1 MNRQKLIYS
10 LTGTLV
16 FSTIFAFAL
25 FKKSGA
31 DTNYESSFFQGNSN
45 IQKRDL
51 VNNKLSA
58 DRKNSIT
65 NAAQIVSPAVV
76 GINVKTLR
84 KIVDPYYRFFY
95 GDQIQQGGLG
105 SGVIISPDGYILTN
119 DHVADTEGATNSDI
133 TVTLTD
139 GTHHKANKIG
149 SDKYS
154 DICLL
159 KINAG
164 RTLPYVNFGNS
175 DDIIIGEWVIAFG
188 NPFGLF
194 DYNDKPSV
202 SVGVVSALGM
212 NMGMVSGQNQIQ
224 RSYVDMIQTDA
235 AINPGNSGGPL
246 VNVNGE
252 LIGLNALIQSANTGS
267 AGNIGLG
274 FAIPANKIKRIIDE
288 LKNKGEIDRSFM
300 EGFGLEYIQNT
311 DQIALR
317 NKLPVPNGIVI
328 VHVEPESPA
337 AKAGLKKLDIIIQV
351 GKYKTLM
358 QSTFEAVMFEFR
370 TGDSVPIKVVR
381 GDLTLEKTIKF
392 ERAKK

>member
-10 LTGTLV
+10 IIGTLI

-25 FKKSGA
+25 FKKSGT
-31 DTNYESSFFQGNSN
+31 DTNYESSFLQSKSN
-45 IQKRDL
+45 NQQRATINRNL
-51 VNNKLSA
+51 TNE
-58 DRKNSIT
+58 RRNSIT
-65 NAAQIVSPAVV
+65 DAAQLVSPSVV

-84 KIVDPYYRFFY
+84 KITDPYYRFFY
-95 GDQIQQGGLG
+95 GDQIQQGGSG

-133 TVTLTD
+133 TITLTD

-159 KINAG
+159 KITVG
-164 RTLPYVNFGNS
+164 KPLPYLNFGNS
-175 DDIIIGEWVIAFG
+175 DDILIGEWVLALG

-202 SVGVVSALGM
+202 SVGVVSALEM
-212 NMGMVSGQNQIQ
+212 NMGMVGE

-252 LIGLNALIQSANTGS
+252 IIGLNALIRKSNEGVDA
-267 AGNIGLG
+267 NIGLG
-274 FAIPANKIKRIIDE
+274 FAIPVNKIKKIIEE
-288 LKNKGEIDRSFM
+288 LKNKGEIDRSFLD
-300 EGFGLEYIQNT
+300 GFGLRYLQNT
-311 DQIALR
+311 QQIAQQ
-317 NKLPVPNGIVI
+317 NKLSVPNGIII
-328 VHVEPESPA
+328 VRVDPDSPA
-337 AKAGLKKLDIIIQV
+337 SKADLKTLDIIIQV
-351 GKYKTLM
+351 GKYKTLQ
-358 QSTFEAVMFEFR
+358 QSSFEAVMLEFR
-370 TGDSVPIKVVR
+370 TGDSVPIKIIR
-381 GDLTLEKTIKF
+381 GDQTLTKILKLEKLIKL
-392 ERAKK
+392 K